1 LKKGGDGWIMELRQ
15 HAAKQ
20 GKGILIRTIK
30 KNKKGQFFP
39 NGAPLPVLLAFHLTR
54 S

>member
-1 LKKGGDGWIMELRQ
+1 MELRQ

-30 KNKKGQFFP
+30 KNKKGQFFSQW
-39 NGAPLPVLLAFHLTR
+39 GAIASFVGISPYKVVK
-54 S
+54 